1 MTLVLH
7 ALAMNQQ
14 EKTFSGFKHIFQAWK
29 APLFY
34 VRPARLQLLAGP
46 RDSL

>member
-7 ALAMNQQ
+7 ASAMNQQ
-14 EKTFSGFKHIFQAWK
+14 EKTFSGFKHIFQASK
-29 APLFY
+29 APLLY
-34 VRPARLQLLAGP
+34 IRPARLQLLAGS